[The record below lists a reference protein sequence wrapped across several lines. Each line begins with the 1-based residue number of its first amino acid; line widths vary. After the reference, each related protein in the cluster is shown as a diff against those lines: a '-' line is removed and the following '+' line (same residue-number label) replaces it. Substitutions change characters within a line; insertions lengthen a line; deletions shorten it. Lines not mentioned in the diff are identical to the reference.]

1 MKLKPI
7 LFFGIGNEIGNK
19 TLNYEPCRVVKGE
32 ENLIL
37 SYSSKINN
45 EDQLFEKAYP
55 LKTIGPNRLIADY
68 KKFTESNLF

>member
-19 TLNYEPCRVVKGE
+19 KLYYESCWVVKGE

-45 EDQLFEKAYP
+45 EDQLFEKEYY
-55 LKTIGPNRLIADY
+55 L
-68 KKFTESNLF
+68 